1 VGLTLIAGGC
11 ADPLSVD
18 STQALRDQIVSA
30 NRRQVQA
37 IEGATTTEPTRDPV
51 EMYLEKDAERVKQL
65 DDISGPRVYLA
76 QELEVGQ
83 PLDAKPTQAVTLS
96 LQQAV
101 RKTVTHNLDVQL
113 AQLAPA
119 ISQAQI
125 VAAEAVFDA
134 VFFTDFNY
142 ANIDEPRP
150 ASVVGGFTVGTN
162 STVQNT
168 ADLTTGIRKPLE
180 TGGRLEVSSG
190 FDYSN
195 NKTPGFAQSPDPAW
209 TSNLMVGVSQ
219 PLLRNFGTYV
229 NRSQIMLA
237 RNAHR
242 SDVLDLHNTLLRAA
256 SQVEQAYWNLV
267 LLRRQLAIQQR
278 LLKMTIDTRDTIFAR
293 AEFDVNPVQK
303 AQAQAFVEARRFDV
317 IRTAAI
323 VRNASDTLKRLI
335 NDPELP
341 VSDETLVVPA
351 DDPVELPLTYNL
363 LDAVTSAL
371 RHRPEVRQALLQIDD
386 ASIRQTV
393 ADNQRLPLLVLNAQ
407 VEYQGLDDDLRGS
420 GDRMTDA
427 NFINYIL
434 GAQFEAPIGNR
445 AAEADFQRARLQR
458 QSTVLAYRN
467 TAQGVVLEVKQALR
481 DLVTAW
487 RLISV
492 NRSARRAA
500 AENLRALLEREE
512 RGEALTPE
520 FLLDLK
526 LSTQQRLADAE
537 TREVQSIID
546 YNNAIAR
553 LHQATGTLL
562 EHNQINMQWP
572 TNMFADE

>member
-1 VGLTLIAGGC
+1 
-11 ADPLSVD
+11 
-18 STQALRDQIVSA
+18 
-30 NRRQVQA
+30 
-37 IEGATTTEPTRDPV
+37 
-51 EMYLEKDAERVKQL
+51 
-65 DDISGPRVYLA
+65 
-76 QELEVGQ
+76 
-83 PLDAKPTQAVTLS
+83 
-96 LQQAV
+96 
-101 RKTVTHNLDVQL
+101 
-113 AQLAPA
+113 
-119 ISQAQI
+119 
-125 VAAEAVFDA
+125 
-134 VFFTDFNY
+134 
-142 ANIDEPRP
+142 
-150 ASVVGGFTVGTN
+150 
-162 STVQNT
+162 
-168 ADLTTGIRKPLE
+168 
-180 TGGRLEVSSG
+180 
-190 FDYSN
+190 
-195 NKTPGFAQSPDPAW
+195 
-209 TSNLMVGVSQ
+209 
-219 PLLRNFGTYV
+219 
-229 NRSQIMLA
+229 
-237 RNAHR
+237 
-242 SDVLDLHNTLLRAA
+242 
-256 SQVEQAYWNLV
+256 
-267 LLRRQLAIQQR
+267 
-278 LLKMTIDTRDTIFAR
+278 
-293 AEFDVNPVQK
+293 
-303 AQAQAFVEARRFDV
+303 
-317 IRTAAI
+317 
-323 VRNASDTLKRLI
+323 
-335 NDPELP
+335 
-341 VSDETLVVPA
+341 
-351 DDPVELPLTYNL
+351 
-363 LDAVTSAL
+363 
-371 RHRPEVRQALLQIDD
+371 
-386 ASIRQTV
+386 
-393 ADNQRLPLLVLNAQ
+393 VLNAQ